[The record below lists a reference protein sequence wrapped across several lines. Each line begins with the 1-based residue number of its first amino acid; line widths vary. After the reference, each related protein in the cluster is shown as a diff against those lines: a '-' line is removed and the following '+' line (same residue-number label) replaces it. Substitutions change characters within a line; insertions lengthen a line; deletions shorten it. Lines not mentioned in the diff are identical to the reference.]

1 MKTEGHEIKQEQW
14 EFHLF
19 GISREQTIHVTAV
32 SSKANNENLDKQIQW
47 IEIHLIQQ

>member
-1 MKTEGHEIKQEQW
+1 M

-19 GISREQTIHVTAV
+19 GITGEQKIHGIGV

-47 IEIHLIQQ
+47 IEIHLIQH